1 MRLQYQQNP
10 TNINELHEM
19 FKEFLTIYLNIR
31 YNHNSVKC
39 DHLDFVI
46 PSCTTQVLRFLN
58 FHISCFQCHVV
69 VLSVLEVK
77 LVLNI
82 TFTTMI
88 ECNSPK
94 GFVTL
99 KTLSCLFYLN
109 WYQEVIKICL
119 PPFVWCST
127 LTWCSF
133 RACITTY
140 KIPSLH
146 VPSRKKILNRGI
158 IIRQ

>member
-1 MRLQYQQNP
+1 MWMRLQYQQNP

-58 FHISCFQCHVV
+58 FHISCFQYPVV

-82 TFTTMI
+82 TFTTI
-88 ECNSPK
+88 
-94 GFVTL
+94 
-99 KTLSCLFYLN
+99 
-109 WYQEVIKICL
+109 
-119 PPFVWCST
+119 
-127 LTWCSF
+127 
-133 RACITTY
+133 AA
-140 KIPSLH
+140 
-146 VPSRKKILNRGI
+146 
-158 IIRQ
+158 